1 MKRFILITA
10 LILTTSFCF
19 AYEYKT
25 VLLISI
31 DALHPDAVSKENSP
45 NIMSLA
51 DKGAYSPFATSTNP
65 PKTLI
70 SHTAMLTGLQP
81 SENGKTDNVW
91 QVGEPTVS
99 KPTLLSTAKNKGYQT
114 FLIYS
119 KPKLGYLKNP
129 ATDTEIFAKDE
140 AVEKT
145 TEILDTSKKQFI
157 FLHISGLDMEGPISG
172 WMSAEYI
179 DEFRFIDEQLEPL
192 FKKALKSPSALII
205 ITSDHAGHDKIHG
218 SDHPEDFKRPLAIY
232 SSLKKIKN
240 IPESALKIDGLKTFI
255 EEEF

>member
-1 MKRFILITA
+1 MKKFILLNV

-19 AYEYKT
+19 AAEYRT

-31 DALHPDAVSKENSP
+31 DALHPDAVSKVNSP

-51 DKGAYSPFATSTNP
+51 DNGAYSPLATSTNP

-70 SHTAMLTGLQP
+70 AHTAMLTGLKP

-91 QVGEPTVS
+91 QTGEPTVS
-99 KPTLLSTAKNKGYQT
+99 KSTLLSTAKNKGYQT

-119 KPKLGYLKNP
+119 KQKLGYLKNS

-145 TEILDTSKKQFI
+145 AEVLDTSKKQFI
-157 FLHISGLDMEGPISG
+157 FLHISGLDTEGPISG

-179 DEFRFIDEQLEPL
+179 DEFRFIDEQLGAL
-192 FKKALKSPSALII
+192 FKKAMESPSVLII
-205 ITSDHAGHDKIHG
+205 VTSDHAGHDKIHG
-218 SDHPEDFKRPLAIY
+218 SDHPEDLKRPLAVY
-232 SSLKKIKN
+232 SSLKKIN
-240 IPESALKIDGLKTFI
+240 DIPESALKIDGLKKYI
-255 EEEF
+255 ESEF